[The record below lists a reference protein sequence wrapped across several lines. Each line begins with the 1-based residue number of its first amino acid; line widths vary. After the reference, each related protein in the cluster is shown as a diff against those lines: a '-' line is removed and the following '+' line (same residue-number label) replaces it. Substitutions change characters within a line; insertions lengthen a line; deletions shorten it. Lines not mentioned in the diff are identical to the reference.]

1 MKYHGK
7 LEGLKHED
15 QDVEGTVTQL
25 QLELAFDGR
34 LKELAS
40 VKKEHMDSFSPAQ
53 RRKFYLI
60 RQIVTLFYFIVVP
73 FCQAPAWCLDY
84 YRAANERHF
93 GAFDCDTVSAETGIM
108 YSAFPT
114 FSPLLTIL
122 IDVACLVVLC
132 VMAIYENKYR
142 D

>member
-53 RRKFYLI
+53 RRKFY
-60 RQIVTLFYFIVVP
+60 FIVVP
-73 FCQAPAWCLDY
+73 VCQAPAWCLDY